1 MSSSLAR
8 TRKQY
13 GIYMDNILT
22 RKVVVPFNVI
32 GKNIEDILRKIIA
45 KDLEGRCASEGYI
58 KKGSIQIITY
68 SAGVAN
74 SSNICFDVSFKCEL
88 CKPVEGMRIRCTVCN
103 ITKAGIRAIY
113 HKEHCKDK
121 DGDAIKSFESPITV
135 FVAREHHI
143 KDKSYTEITREG
155 EDIIIKVI
163 GIRYQLNDDNISI
176 LGELC
181 KTKKDKNGSKNL
193 NTTGFCEVPSDKKT
207 NFTSTA

>member
-1 MSSSLAR
+1 MSNLAR
-8 TRKQY
+8 TRKSNY
-13 GIYMDNILT
+13 GIYMENILT
-22 RKVVVPFNVI
+22 RKVIIPFKNI
-32 GKNIEDILRKIIA
+32 GKNIEDVLNKVLA
-45 KDLEGRCASEGYI
+45 KNLEGRCASEGYI
-58 KKGSIQIITY
+58 KKGSVSIITY

-74 SSNICFDVSFKCEL
+74 SKNIAFDVSFKCEI

-113 HKEHCKDK
+113 HKENCKDK

-143 KDKSYTEITREG
+143 KDKSYSEITQEG

-163 GIRYQLNDDNISI
+163 GIRYQLNDDNIAI

-181 KTKKDKNGSKNL
+181 KTKRDNKGKKQLSLSGS
-193 NTTGFCEVPSDKKT
+193 CVVPSDKKQ
-207 NFTSTA
+207 